1 MTSETNTQARHTTP
15 ALPAIPRRVLIAA
28 LLRAFLSVLVVV
40 TIYFLIPLDHL
51 SGTRSVVEFVLGVL
65 LVVIVLAIQLR
76 GIVRSPYPL
85 VRTVEALAT
94 TGPLFVIVFATTQS
108 AIGSAQPGSY
118 SEPMTRLDALYFTV
132 TTFATVGYGDIAPVS
147 QAARLVA
154 LLHGARPHP
163 VGHRRPRDHRSREV
177 GDGATPKRP
186 AGRGGIIPS
195 GRCRPGPN
203 HRTVGRTELVA
214 KESARNVTGT
224 GTCTIDT
231 GRRRPNA
238 AGTSVDSHDDARG
251 MT

>member
-1 MTSETNTQARHTTP
+1 MTSETDHQARHTSP
-15 ALPAIPRRVLIAA
+15 ALPAIPRRVLIRA
-28 LLRAFLSVLVVV
+28 LLRALLSVVVVV

-51 SGTRSVVEFVLGVL
+51 SETRSVVELVLGVL

-118 SEPMTRLDALYFTV
+118 SQPMTRLDALYFTV

-154 LLHGARPHP
+154 LLQMVLGLILLGIVARVITGAAKLGMEQHRNDRPAAE
-163 VGHRRPRDHRSREV
+163 GSSQV
-177 GDGATPKRP
+177 GDGVP
-186 AGRGGIIPS
+186 
-195 GRCRPGPN
+195 
-203 HRTVGRTELVA
+203 GRT
-214 KESARNVTGT
+214 
-224 GTCTIDT
+224 T
-231 GRRRPNA
+231 GR
-238 AGTSVDSHDDARG
+238 
-251 MT
+251 